1 MKPQFVRSSFFSI
14 LESMEKEKQDY
25 VMDPSRDFTRKR
37 SISFIDTIKCLIS
50 MSNRS
55 LNSEIR
61 EYFLCT
67 DRASPTESAFIQQ
80 RGKLKDNT
88 LQELFY
94 RLNQSISCDKKY
106 RGYKVFAV
114 DGSVVDIPSLPGDDD
129 SVVRTI
135 SDEKVVYQLHLN
147 ALYDLCG
154 KTYQDFIVQPASGKN
169 ETVAF
174 CSLIDS
180 HKSPDKSIYIVDRG
194 YVSFNVIYHVLK
206 NNQYILL
213 RSKDLESP
221 ASMFHHVT
229 IPNKKQFSMDITFN
243 ITRNRSREYRNH
255 PESYK
260 CLRSDMVFD
269 GIPEEDRDTVL
280 PLSFRLVKVKLSDGS
295 SEELITN
302 LPEEEFGYSAL
313 RRLYHMR
320 WGIETS
326 FRLLKHTIGLN
337 FFHSKKRKFILQE
350 IQARFIAFNIAMM
363 IAGCIKPAQHNT
375 KYKYEISLSDACV
388 TVRYYLLER
397 IKSIEIIRELQ
408 RYVTPIR
415 PGRSYKRNLR
425 AGHVMPFNNR
435 A

>member
-1 MKPQFVRSSFFSI
+1 
-14 LESMEKEKQDY
+14 
-25 VMDPSRDFTRKR
+25 
-37 SISFIDTIKCLIS
+37 
-50 MSNRS
+50 
-55 LNSEIR
+55 
-61 EYFLCT
+61 
-67 DRASPTESAFIQQ
+67 
-80 RGKLKDNT
+80 
-88 LQELFY
+88 
-94 RLNQSISCDKKY
+94 
-106 RGYKVFAV
+106 
-114 DGSVVDIPSLPGDDD
+114 
-129 SVVRTI
+129 
-135 SDEKVVYQLHLN
+135 
-147 ALYDLCG
+147 
-154 KTYQDFIVQPASGKN
+154 
-169 ETVAF
+169 
-174 CSLIDS
+174 
-180 HKSPDKSIYIVDRG
+180 
-194 YVSFNVIYHVLK
+194 
-206 NNQYILL
+206 
-213 RSKDLESP
+213 
-221 ASMFHHVT
+221 
-229 IPNKKQFSMDITFN
+229 
-243 ITRNRSREYRNH
+243 
-255 PESYK
+255 
-260 CLRSDMVFD
+260 MVFD
-269 GIPEEDRDTVL
+269 GIPEEDRNTVL

-397 IKSIEIIRELQ
+397 IKNTEIIRELQ